1 MRTHA
6 PTHKH
11 MRACVHAHTQTRTRT
26 HTKARTHA
34 HARTH
39 TRTHVRLR
47 QDIDDTTTVIALR
60 SAVHAAA
67 PERRGTVRADLG
79 LSGFVMSVSAY
90 SQHTVVLPDYII

>member
-1 MRTHA
+1 MRTRTYTDPCASTHA
-6 PTHKH
+6 HTHEHTHKH
-11 MRACVHAHTQTRTRT
+11 MHTL
-26 HTKARTHA
+26 A
-34 HARTH
+34 HANTN
-39 TRTHVRLR
+39 THVRLR

-90 SQHTVVLPDYII
+90 SQHTVVLPDYIL

>member
-1 MRTHA
+1 M
-6 PTHKH
+6 
-11 MRACVHAHTQTRTRT
+11 HTL
-26 HTKARTHA
+26 A
-34 HARTH
+34 HANTN
-39 TRTHVRLR
+39 THVQLR

-90 SQHTVVLPDYII
+90 SQHTVVLPDYIL